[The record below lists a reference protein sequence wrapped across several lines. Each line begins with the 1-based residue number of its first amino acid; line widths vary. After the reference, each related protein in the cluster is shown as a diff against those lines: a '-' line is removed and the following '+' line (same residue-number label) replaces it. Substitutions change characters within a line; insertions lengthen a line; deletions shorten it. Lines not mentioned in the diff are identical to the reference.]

1 MTDEARAQTIR
12 DKHGLS
18 SLHLFQS
25 DIPGLAW
32 RVYAS
37 RLEPKGYEASVESGG
52 GMTIRE
58 ALETLDARLIAGPIN
73 KPHIPFLDAKRATD
87 ALT

>member
-1 MTDEARAQTIR
+1 MTNEQMAQEIR
-12 DKHGLS
+12 DRHSLS

-32 RVYAS
+32 RVYAN
-37 RLEPKGYEASVESGG
+37 RLDPKGFQASKESGG

-58 ALETLDARLIAGPIN
+58 ALETLDARLIAGPIDR
-73 KPHIPFLDAKRATD
+73 PHIKFLDAERTQP
-87 ALT
+87 